1 MITIKNFRLTIP
13 AIPLVLP
20 SEIRLPLRTPQIQPF
35 AKKKMPKDNSI
46 QSVLIIGSGPIIIGQ
61 ACEFDYSGTQA
72 ARSLREEG
80 IKVTLINSNPA
91 TIMTDPM
98 MADKVYLLP
107 LTVESIE
114 QILQESEASGN
125 RIDAVLPTMGGQ
137 TALNLAKEAEDLG
150 LWNQYNV
157 KLIGVDIKAIDKA
170 EDREKFRQWMIDLG
184 VNVAQAKTANSFL
197 EGKEFAQEIGFPLV
211 IRPSFTLGG
220 TGGGFVHDKEELDE
234 ALNRGLQAS
243 PIHEVLVE
251 KAVLGWKEFELE
263 LLRDAA
269 DNVCI
274 ICTVENFDP
283 MGVHTG
289 DSITVAPAMT
299 LSDTGMQLM
308 RNTAIKM
315 MRDLGNFAGGC
326 NVQFAMN
333 PDTEEIIA
341 IEINPR
347 VSRSSALAS
356 KATGYPIA
364 KIAAKL
370 AIGFNLD
377 ELENQITKTTSAYFE
392 PALDYVIVKIPRWN
406 FDKFKGAN
414 DTLGLQMKSV
424 GEVMAIGRSFT
435 EAVQKA
441 CQSLENNAVGLGYYG
456 KSLMHADELL
466 EYIKTPKWD
475 RIFRIKDALMAG
487 ISVSSISKATNGIDR
502 WFLLE
507 IQKLCNLEKEMAK
520 YDLADLPDELLREA
534 KVHGFSDE
542 QISRI
547 TQHGDEEDVYKK
559 RKEAGITR
567 VYKMVD
573 TCSAEFE
580 AKTPYFYSTFETPSV
595 SAEGDGLATSNE
607 SKRSS
612 KKKIIVLG
620 SGPNRI
626 GQGIEFDYCC
636 VHGLLAIK
644 ECGYEAIMV
653 NCNPETVSTDFD
665 MADKLYFEPVYW
677 EHIWEIIEHEQPE
690 GVIVQLGGQTALKL
704 AEKLNEKGIKII
716 GTSFESLDIAEDRGR
731 FSDLLKELEIP
742 YPEYGTAWSVDD
754 AIAVAN
760 KVGYPVL
767 VRPSY
772 VLGGQRMRIVLNDEE
787 VEKAV
792 VSLLKHIPGNK
803 ILIDHFLDRCQEAE
817 IDAICD
823 GDKFHVM
830 GIMEHIEPAGI
841 HSGDSNAVLPA
852 FNLSPLEIQ
861 DMVDYAKKI
870 ALALKVKGLIN
881 IQFAIKDGK
890 VYVIEAN
897 PRASRTTPFIAKAY
911 GVPYLNYATKVMLD
925 KLKVA
930 DIPEEK
936 NLEGFAI
943 KEPVFSFNKFPGVN
957 KELGPEMKSTGE
969 AIRFIKNL
977 RDPYFRQLYKDRSMY
992 LSK

>member
-1 MITIKNFRLTIP
+1 
-13 AIPLVLP
+13 
-20 SEIRLPLRTPQIQPF
+20 
-35 AKKKMPKDNSI
+35 MPKDSSI
-46 QSVLIIGSGPIIIGQ
+46 HSVLIIGSGPIIIGQ

-80 IKVTLINSNPA
+80 IRVVLINSNPA

-98 MADKVYLLP
+98 MADSVYLLP

-114 QILQESEASGN
+114 QILEET
-125 RIDAVLPTMGGQ
+125 RVDAVLPTMGGQ
-137 TALNLAKEAEDLG
+137 TALNLCMEAADLG
-150 LWNQYNV
+150 VWEKYKV
-157 KLIGVDIKAIDKA
+157 RLIGVDIEGIETA
-170 EDREKFRQWMIDLG
+170 EDREKFRQLMFKIG
-184 VNVAQAKTANSFL
+184 IPVAPSRVANSML
-197 EGKEFAQEIGFPLV
+197 EGKEYAQDIGFPLV

-220 TGGGFVHDKEELDE
+220 TGGGFVHGKDDLDA
-234 ALNRGLQAS
+234 ALDRGLKAS

-263 LLRDAA
+263 LLRDKN
-269 DNVCI
+269 DNVAI
-274 ICTVENFDP
+274 ICTVENMDP

-299 LSDTGMQLM
+299 LSDTAFQDM
-308 RNTAIKM
+308 RNKAVLM
-315 MRDLGNFAGGC
+315 MRSLGNFAGGC
-326 NVQFAMN
+326 NVQFALN
-333 PDTEEIIA
+333 PETEDLIA
-341 IEINPR
+341 VEINPR

-370 AIGFNLD
+370 AIGYSLD
-377 ELENQITKTTSAYFE
+377 ELKNQITQTTSAYFE
-392 PALDYVIVKIPRWN
+392 PVQDYVIVKMPRWN

-435 EAVQKA
+435 EAIQKA

-456 KSLMHADELL
+456 KSQMHAEELI
-466 EYIKTPKWD
+466 EYIKIPKWD
-475 RIFRIKDALMAG
+475 RIFRIKDALMLG
-487 ISVSSISKATNGIDR
+487 VSEKTISQITGIDR
-502 WFLLE
+502 WFIFE
-507 IQKLCNLEKEMAK
+507 IQKICVLEKQIAAFTLET
-520 YDLADLPDELLREA
+520 LPLELLLEA
-534 KVHGFSDE
+534 KQKGFSDE
-542 QISRI
+542 QIVRI
-547 TQHGDEEDVYKK
+547 MQNGNEEALYEK
-559 RKEAGITR
+559 RKAAGITR

-580 AKTPYFYSTFETPSV
+580 AKTPYFYSTFEAPFKTS
-595 SAEGDGLATSNE
+595 SAVTGPEDRLSGRLEAANE
-607 SKRSS
+607 SKVSD

-644 ECGYEAIMV
+644 ECGYESIMV

-677 EHIWEIIEHEQPE
+677 EHLWEIIEHEKPA

-704 AEKLNEKGIKII
+704 AERLHKKGIPII
-716 GTSFESLDIAEDRGR
+716 GTAYDDMDIAEDRGR
-731 FSDLLKELEIP
+731 FSDMLKDLGIP
-742 YPEYGTAWSVDD
+742 YPSYGTAFTVDQ
-754 AIAVAN
+754 AVVVAN

-772 VLGGQRMRIVLNDEE
+772 VLGGQRMRIVINDDE

-792 VSLLKHIPGNK
+792 ISLLKHIPGNK
-803 ILIDHFLDRCQEAE
+803 ILVDHFLDRCQEAE

-823 GDKFHVM
+823 GEDFHIM
-830 GIMEHIEPAGI
+830 GVMEHIEPAGI
-841 HSGDSNAVLPA
+841 HSGDSNAVLPQ
-852 FNLSPLEIQ
+852 FNLTPLVVET
-861 DMVDYAKKI
+861 MEEYARKI
-870 ALALKVKGLIN
+870 AFQLKIIGLIN

-911 GVPYLNYATKVMLD
+911 QIPYLNIATKVMLGKE
-925 KLKVA
+925 KLKNLKF
-930 DIPEEK
+930 EK
-936 NLEGFAI
+936 KLKGYAI
-943 KEPVFSFNKFPGVN
+943 KEPVFSFDKFPGVS

-969 AIRFIKNL
+969 AIRFIKDL